1 MLLSTANNDI
11 INEDS
16 YFITRQLDYDEDY
29 DEDDDEVLSLN
40 ILYTGSVVS
49 SNVENYIFEYFDSH
63 RDDFISFVAQSEND
77 YRELLDIDDKNELME
92 YLKDKEV
99 LEFYTKSF
107 TKSGYRSIDLLN
119 DLKNNKTVKINGKAL
134 TIKHALIKA
143 DIVTLS
149 IGSNDLFYKLN
160 IGNEFDLNEFDDIY
174 TYVDE
179 SIKDIDKLLYEL
191 RKSCKEQIMVFG
203 FYNPF
208 TAFSSTLANTVEPVI
223 LYANNKMEDLVKK
236 YDMTYVDIHDMFLAN
251 DNYLPKKLEIHP
263 TTLGYKAMAK
273 SVISLIDK
281 KTLAK

>member
-1 MLLSTANNDI
+1 MKRRYKLLIGFLITGI
-11 INEDS
+11 FLITIF
-16 YFITRQLDYDEDY
+16 FITKDKKVYY
-29 DEDDDEVLSLN
+29 LSLGDSLAVGQTPN
-40 ILYTGSVVS
+40 NSIGLSYGDYVS
-49 SNVENYIFEYFDSH
+49 
-63 RDDFISFVAQSEND
+63 
-77 YRELLDIDDKNELME
+77 E

-107 TKSGYRSIDLLN
+107 AKSGYRSIDLLN